1 MNVKSIVQSWTLDK
15 MKNLDWLL
23 FWGPCQACDSV
34 PFDFYKG
41 FYSLPR
47 RGPWSIRNISTAGEE
62 M

>member
-1 MNVKSIVQSWTLDK
+1 MWEHFRR
-15 MKNLDWLL
+15 MGLDWQL

-41 FYSLPR
+41 FYSLPKG
-47 RGPWSIRNISTAGEE
+47 GPWSLRNISTAGEE